1 MRDMRRLAEIYL
13 KVTEI
18 RTEKTQVHNIRDLFR
33 RKNLTLVLNAIDL
46 VTQVNGELQLGKKTG
61 LKYLIINA
69 AKILKIISLC
79 NNNDNSANDIVKF
92 IDLLNNTESNFF
104 GDAVYK
110 LNCKK

>member
-1 MRDMRRLAEIYL
+1 MRRLAEIYL

-46 VTQVNGELQLGKKTG
+46 VTQVNGELQPGKKTG
-61 LKYLIINA
+61 IKYLIINA

-79 NNNDNSANDIVKF
+79 NDDDNSANDIDKF

-104 GDAVYK
+104 LHKRSAGISI
-110 LNCKK
+110 